1 VATGAEQCLA
11 EPGGAGV
18 SAVQEATALAASGE
32 TSHDVVIEPPSRW
45 GDLGLAEL
53 WRSRELLYFLVKRDL
68 QIRYKQSVFGVSW
81 AVLQP
86 VALTLIFYVFFG
98 RLAKV
103 PHEDVPYPLFAM
115 AALVPWTFASNSV
128 GQAAASLVGDQNLI
142 SKVYFPRLVIPLAR
156 IGALGIDLGISL
168 VVLAVFMAA
177 YGVAPPAEA
186 VLVPLILLLALV
198 TAAGVGVWL
207 AALNVKY
214 RDVSVAVPLLV
225 QIWLF
230 ATPVVYPGSLVTGAW
245 QYIYALN
252 PMVSVVGLMRW
263 ALLGTAGPPVGAV
276 AVSVA
281 SAAVVLAFAVIRFR
295 RTERF
300 FADII

>member
-1 VATGAEQCLA
+1 VSTVDQATSLAATGE
-11 EPGGAGV
+11 AGH
-18 SAVQEATALAASGE
+18 E
-32 TSHDVVIEPPSRW
+32 VVITPPGRW
-45 GDLGLAEL
+45 GDLGLRDL
-53 WRSRELLYFLVKRDL
+53 WRSRELMYFLVKRDL
-68 QIRYKQSVFGVSW
+68 QIRYKQSLFGVSW

-103 PHEDVPYPLFAM
+103 PHEDVPYPVFAM

-142 SKVYFPRLVIPLAR
+142 SKVYFPRLVIPLGR
-156 IGALGIDLGISL
+156 VGALAVDLGIAL
-168 VVLAVFMAA
+168 IVLAAFMLG
-177 YGVAPPAEA
+177 YGIAPPLQ
-186 VLVPLILLLALV
+186 VLLVPAILLLAAA
-198 TAAGVGVWL
+198 TAAAVGVWL

-214 RDVSVAVPLLV
+214 RDVAVAVPLAV
-225 QIWLF
+225 QTWLF

-245 QYIYALN
+245 QYIYAVN
-252 PMVSVVGLMRW
+252 PMVSVIGLMRW
-263 ALLGTAGPPVGAV
+263 ALLETAGPPVGAV
-276 AVSVA
+276 AVSVVT
-281 SAAVVLAFAVIRFR
+281 AAATLVGAVLYFR